1 MLNPNPSNANTQNPI
16 ASGAFLDD
24 LMAPSGNYTSGM
36 SSTGSSK
43 KTSAKKES
51 STKKVIPSMDPYSL
65 AINTGVAVLD
75 AGLGL
80 YAANEERKERE
91 EAKREAKKMFERNW
105 QLAAEERRKRDYAES
120 QAQGV
125 AAAQR
130 AQGFQDRARMRGL
143 QESKALGFLGKV

>member
-1 MLNPNPSNANTQNPI
+1 MLKPNPSNANTQNPI

-36 SSTGSSK
+36 SSAVSSQ
-43 KTSAKKES
+43 T
-51 STKKVIPSMDPYSL
+51 VIPSMDPYSL
-65 AINTGVAVLD
+65 AINAGTAVLD

-80 YAANEERKERE
+80 YAANEEKKERE